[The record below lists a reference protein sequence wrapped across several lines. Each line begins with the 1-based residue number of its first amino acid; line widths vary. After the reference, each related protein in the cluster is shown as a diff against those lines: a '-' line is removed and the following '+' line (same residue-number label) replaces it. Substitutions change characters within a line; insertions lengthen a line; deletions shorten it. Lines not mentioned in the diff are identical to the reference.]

1 MGSRS
6 GPASSGP
13 AGPTPRER
21 EPAAHRESFVT
32 GGAYALLLV
41 LGVVEGL
48 IGSFQYSAWMIG
60 SFPAAAILLCL
71 LLLATCVFGT
81 WGMSSVAGAIL
92 PALGWIVAS
101 FVLDSPSR
109 QGSVVVAAVPS
120 GEWYL
125 YGGAVAALLGIS
137 AGIAAWVRR
146 TGRKYAR

>member
-1 MGSRS
+1 V
-6 GPASSGP
+6 
-13 AGPTPRER
+13 
-21 EPAAHRESFVT
+21 AHREAFVT

-41 LGVVEGL
+41 LGVAEGL

-60 SFPAAAILLCL
+60 SFPAAAILFCVI
-71 LLLATCVFGT
+71 LLATCVFGS

-109 QGSVVVAAVPS
+109 QGSVIVAAVPS

-125 YGGAVAALLGIS
+125 YGGAVAALLGIV
-137 AGIAAWVRR
+137 AAFAFWVRR
-146 TGRKYAR
+146 TNRKYAR